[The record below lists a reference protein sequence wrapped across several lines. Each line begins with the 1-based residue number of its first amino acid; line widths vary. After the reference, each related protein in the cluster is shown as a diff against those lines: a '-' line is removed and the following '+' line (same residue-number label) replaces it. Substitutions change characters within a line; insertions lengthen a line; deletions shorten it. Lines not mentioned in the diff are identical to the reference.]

1 LRLHDP
7 AAQVASQVIFIDP
20 SGRRWQKIRII
31 AAVLA
36 ALTMVGILVALP
48 HVNDTPALSA
58 ADEELGPPLTTDTTG
73 KQLPV
78 VGQGP
83 LVRVLKVRRDNGQVA
98 GADPSTKAVVAT
110 FSPADRQRIGAS
122 SYVIQR
128 FGYSDTAQRTMSLT
142 FDDGPDVKWTPELLD
157 LLAAEKVPA
166 TFFATGTMIAR
177 NPEIFQREVREGH
190 AVANHSLTHVDVS
203 TTSSW
208 RARLELT
215 ATDHVIRAV
224 TGKQVGYFRLPYEG
238 DDEKSTRDAMEGL
251 LRSQRY
257 GYVVASHDFD
267 SDDWRYAS
275 HELTG
280 DMPLPSLDGQNL
292 TVLLHDGGGAGREVT
307 IDYVR
312 KLIAYAKS
320 EGYTFQTMPAVQPAL
335 ADRVFDVEPTIW
347 DKLTL
352 ALVQF
357 WFVWPSVLLR
367 ALFVLGVT
375 LVIVVGLGN
384 CVIAVIRRRR
394 HNRVVWPPAD
404 EDQTPVSVVLAGY
417 NEEQIIGRTL
427 HSVLASKHP
436 LAEVI
441 MVNDGSTD
449 RTGEKVR
456 EVARRDSRVHLIEQE
471 NTGKPGAL
479 NAGLRKASSEII
491 VTLDADTLV
500 TPETI
505 GRLVRHIAADST
517 GRLGAVAGVVRVG
530 NRKRNLLT
538 RWQSLEYLTQIGVER
553 AAQDGMGAI
562 SIVPGACAA
571 WRKAAIQQVGGYTD
585 VTLAEDCDLSL
596 SLHRAGWR
604 VTQDDEAIA
613 FTEAPETVDAL
624 LDQRVRWTFGS
635 LQAIWKHRDLLF
647 RSRYGLLGWYVLP
660 QHALAII
667 VPLVFLPFIVFM
679 GIRTAHEQGI
689 QVVLFYFLLF
699 LAAHLIIA
707 AVGIVLMRE
716 KWRHLWMVPVY
727 RIVYEPLRAYL
738 LYTAV
743 YMAVRGV
750 RAGWKKLARTGTL
763 DTGLVS
769 GHQPEQ
775 NAIAAGAAER

>member
-1 LRLHDP
+1 
-7 AAQVASQVIFIDP
+7 
-20 SGRRWQKIRII
+20 
-31 AAVLA
+31 
-36 ALTMVGILVALP
+36 
-48 HVNDTPALSA
+48 
-58 ADEELGPPLTTDTTG
+58 
-73 KQLPV
+73 
-78 VGQGP
+78 
-83 LVRVLKVRRDNGQVA
+83 
-98 GADPSTKAVVAT
+98 
-110 FSPADRQRIGAS
+110 
-122 SYVIQR
+122 
-128 FGYSDTAQRTMSLT
+128 
-142 FDDGPDVKWTPELLD
+142 
-157 LLAAEKVPA
+157 
-166 TFFATGTMIAR
+166 
-177 NPEIFQREVREGH
+177 
-190 AVANHSLTHVDVS
+190 
-203 TTSSW
+203 
-208 RARLELT
+208 
-215 ATDHVIRAV
+215 
-224 TGKQVGYFRLPYEG
+224 
-238 DDEKSTRDAMEGL
+238 
-251 LRSQRY
+251 
-257 GYVVASHDFD
+257 
-267 SDDWRYAS
+267 
-275 HELTG
+275 
-280 DMPLPSLDGQNL
+280 
-292 TVLLHDGGGAGREVT
+292 
-307 IDYVR
+307 
-312 KLIAYAKS
+312 
-320 EGYTFQTMPAVQPAL
+320 
-335 ADRVFDVEPTIW
+335 
-347 DKLTL
+347 
-352 ALVQF
+352 
-357 WFVWPSVLLR
+357 
-367 ALFVLGVT
+367 
-375 LVIVVGLGN
+375 
-384 CVIAVIRRRR
+384 
-394 HNRVVWPPAD
+394 
-404 EDQTPVSVVLAGY
+404 
-417 NEEQIIGRTL
+417 
-427 HSVLASKHP
+427 
-436 LAEVI
+436 
-441 MVNDGSTD
+441 
-449 RTGEKVR
+449 
-456 EVARRDSRVHLIEQE
+456 
-471 NTGKPGAL
+471 
-479 NAGLRKASSEII
+479 
-491 VTLDADTLV
+491 
-500 TPETI
+500 
-505 GRLVRHIAADST
+505 
-517 GRLGAVAGVVRVG
+517 VAGVVRVG

-667 VPLVFLPFIVFM
+667 VPLVFLPFIVVM
-679 GIRTAHEQGI
+679 GIRTAQEQGI